1 MSHSAEI
8 RIKSKN
14 KLTLN
19 AFIKFMKLISVI
31 GTRPQLIKAS
41 VLSTQFSNDKLDH
54 KIIDTGQHYDPELSN
69 IFFEQLFDKDAK
81 FSNLNVDFK
90 KEIDFYSKCLTALE
104 KIFIKDKPDVVICY
118 GDTNTSVI
126 AALVASKMNIKLAHV
141 ESGLRDFSDIRPE
154 EKNRIIV
161 DRLSN
166 FLFCPT
172 PNAVKNLDEESK
184 LYPVSEHFF
193 TGDVM
198 RDLFLKMKDKF
209 SKPDIDLPD
218 KFNIVTLHR
227 QENVDNGENLKNI
240 VRSLNDIS
248 LEIPMIFP
256 IHPRTKKM
264 LNSNDLNLN
273 CLEIPPQGYL
283 QFQWLL
289 DKATNIITDS
299 GGVQKES
306 FFHSKKCL
314 LIYEGNTG
322 WTELEEKGFFE
333 ISKPIYN
340 SIIEAYTGLQFNQ
353 KINNKDVDYIFGKG
367 NACEIISNFFR
378 TLEK

>member
-1 MSHSAEI
+1 
-8 RIKSKN
+8 
-14 KLTLN
+14 
-19 AFIKFMKLISVI
+19 MKLISVI

-41 VLSTQFSNDKLDH
+41 ILSKQFSNDQLDH
-54 KIIDTGQHYDPELSN
+54 KIIDTGQHYAPELSN
-69 IFFEQLFDKDAK
+69 VFFRQLFDKDTN
-81 FSNLNVDFK
+81 FVNLNINFK
-90 KEIDFYSKCLTALE
+90 NEIDFYSKCFPALE
-104 KIFIKDKPDVVICY
+104 DIFIKDNPDVVICY

-141 ESGLRDFSDIRPE
+141 ESGLRDLSDIRPE

-172 PNAVKNLDEESK
+172 PKAVKNLDEETK
-184 LYPVSEHFF
+184 LYPGSKHFF

-209 SKPDIDLPD
+209 SKPDIEIPE
-218 KFNIVTLHR
+218 KFNLVTLHR
-227 QENVDNGENLKNI
+227 QENVDNKENLENI
-240 VRSLNDIS
+240 VRSLNEIS
-248 LEIPMIFP
+248 SEIPTIFP

-264 LNSNDLNLN
+264 LDAYGLNLN
-273 CLEIPPQGYL
+273 CLQISPQGYL

-314 LIYEGNTG
+314 LIYKGNTG

-340 SIIEAYTGLQFNQ
+340 SIIEAFYKLQYNQ
-353 KINNKDVDYIFGKG
+353 KINNKDIDHIFGKG

-378 TLEK
+378 SLKK